1 MLCGDFNLIYQ
12 ADDKNNGRHSR
23 RMMGRFCHFLNDLEF
38 LQLHL
43 HGRFFT
49 WSNERTHP
57 TLEWIDRVF
66 VSSDWELLFPS
77 FSLQAIS
84 SRCSDHSPLL
94 LSLENCT
101 QSKRRFRRFVQRWR
115 VFLTLLRQSG
125 RRHVLMLTPYVSS
138 TTCFARGGKN

>member
-77 FSLQAIS
+77 FSLQDIS
-84 SRCSDHSPLL
+84 SRCSDHSPSSYLL
-94 LSLENCT
+94 KTAPSPSVVSGVLS
-101 QSKRRFRRFVQRWR
+101 K
-115 VFLTLLRQSG
+115 
-125 RRHVLMLTPYVSS
+125 
-138 TTCFARGGKN
+138 GGGFS